1 MKASEV
7 MKAVKT
13 WFKVSNYDA
22 LQEITIEDLK
32 MEAFARL
39 RLAKHDFD
47 GELNDDDDREIRQ
60 CYLDYEAKI
69 LAGKPLLVS
78 PSNAPAPTYG
88 KDYPLRQ
95 AVENPL
101 QNAKIYIKHITV
113 ADAAKY
119 ERQLREIK
127 ILRRMG
133 LKEEGV
139 TMPASEEIGRWR
151 LTDIEML
158 HPHKPL
164 YLELNIRRL
173 TDEEVIEH
181 MKRMLPEWRRTHGI
195 PEPLTGTFRFG
206 LSTIKR
212 LINFRI
218 IPLLDLLF
226 WAKKNNEKIS
236 YEQLGRLLYPNDS
249 EDIRGGSQIK
259 DTDKPLADK
268 VLTREFDRMFNIYLS
283 KNDSMIHT
291 KVAEALKMNEKEQ
304 QEE

>member
-22 LQEITIEDLK
+22 LQEITIKDLK
-32 MEAFARL
+32 REAFARL
-39 RLAKHDFD
+39 MLAKHDFD
-47 GELNDDDDREIRQ
+47 RELSDDDDCEARQ
-60 CYLDYEAKI
+60 RYLDYEAKI
-69 LAGKPLLVS
+69 LSGKPLLVS
-78 PSNAPAPTYG
+78 PSKDPAPTYG
-88 KDYPLRQ
+88 KDYPLRK

-133 LKEEGV
+133 RNEEGGV
-139 TMPASEEIGRWR
+139 MPASEEIGQWR

-206 LSTIKR
+206 LGTVKKM
-212 LINFRI
+212 INFRI
-218 IPLLDLLF
+218 IPMLDLLF
-226 WAKKNNEKIS
+226 WAKREEAKIS
-236 YEQLGRLLYPNDS
+236 YEQLSRLLYPNDS
-249 EDIRGGSQIK
+249 DVIRGGAQIK
-259 DTDKPLADK
+259 DTDKPFAEK
-268 VLTREFDRMFNIYLS
+268 VLTREFERMFNIYLS
-283 KNDSMIHT
+283 KNDSMINT
-291 KVAEALKMNEKEQ
+291 KVAEAMKMNEKE
-304 QEE
+304 EE